1 MIQPKVG
8 DLVKIINPTW
18 SWVKPGDM
26 GVIVQLKELKECA
39 VKGVR
44 TPTSSSWRGRYL
56 YQIRFARGPLRLAN
70 AHEFEVING
79 KII

>member
-1 MIQPKVG
+1 MQPKVG
-8 DLVKIINPTW
+8 DLVKIINPVW
-18 SWVKPGDM
+18 SWVKPGDI

-39 VKGVR
+39 VKGAMS
-44 TPTSSSWRGRYL
+44 PTSSSWRGRYL

-79 KII
+79 KNV